1 MITGTSTRSKINHI
15 ARAENEEK
23 AAKLSIKW
31 Q

>member
-1 MITGTSTRSKINHI
+1 MISVTSTRSKINHI
-15 ARAENEEK
+15 AQAKNEEK